1 MRVKIFGNK
10 IKDIAIAFMDFY
22 TIGHFMFGYI
32 TCLVISIII
41 YLLFGEILFV
51 GVSITI
57 TINIGLIWEFIENFY
72 LYKRGFKFEDRI
84 DSFENSLTDVL
95 FVNIGGI
102 VCGIISTF
110 ELIPLFIGTV
120 LILAFTTAL
129 YEILRKITFNKM
141 NNNGKNMEKI

>member
-10 IKDIAIAFMDFY
+10 IKDIAIAFTDFY
-22 TIGHFMFGYI
+22 TIGHFIFGYI
-32 TCLVISIII
+32 TCLVISMII
-41 YLLFGEILFV
+41 YLFWGKIAFI

-110 ELIPLFIGTV
+110 GPIPLLIGTV
-120 LILAFTTAL
+120 LILVFTTAL

-141 NNNGKNMEKI
+141 NTNGKNMEKV